1 MSRRWWSLVAVSLA
15 TFMTYLDNNVTNVAI
30 PTIQRSLHLSLAG
43 LEWVVSSYI
52 LVFAGLLL
60 AGGRLADLYGRRRLF
75 LTGLSVFTLASL
87 GAGLAGSGAVLI
99 GARLVQGLGAAMVVP
114 TTLAIIVATFKDA
127 KERTAAI
134 GAWTAIGAMAL
145 AFGPLIGGSISQHLH
160 WGWIFFINVPVGIA
174 AFGIAVLSVQ
184 ESRDP
189 SVVRHLDVAGLI
201 SSAHDLSDGGLA
213 LALAECCLLGGSRGP
228 GGATLAAGI
237 GCQVALA
244 GDPLTMLFSESA
256 ARALVT
262 GPASAEPALA
272 ELCAAHSVPAVV
284 LGQTGG
290 DSLAVTGVLTVPL
303 PELRA
308 VHRGTLPAIFG

>member
-1 MSRRWWSLVAVSLA
+1 MSRRWWSLVAVSFA

-75 LTGLSVFTLASL
+75 LVGLAVFTLASL
-87 GAGLAGSGAVLI
+87 GAGLASSGAVLI

-114 TTLAIIVATFKDA
+114 TTLAIIMATFKDTR
-127 KERTAAI
+127 ERTTAI

-145 AFGPLIGGSISQHLH
+145 AFGPLIGGFISQHLH

-174 AFGIAVLSVQ
+174 AFAIAALSVR

-189 SVVRHLDVAGLI
+189 SVVRHLDMPGLI
-201 SSAHDLSDGGLA
+201 SSA
-213 LALAECCLLGGSRGP
+213 
-228 GGATLAAGI
+228 
-237 GCQVALA
+237 VALFA
-244 GDPLTMLFSESA
+244 LTYALIEGQIG
-256 ARALVT
+256 RAHV
-262 GPASAEPALA
+262 
-272 ELCAAHSVPAVV
+272 
-284 LGQTGG
+284 
-290 DSLAVTGVLTVPL
+290 
-303 PELRA
+303 
-308 VHRGTLPAIFG
+308 